1 MYAFGY
7 SGVFILGPITIADV
21 TDVVDRGLYQGLYN
35 LPSLISIFCAPL
47 AGTALANQGNWR
59 WAYGMIPIILL
70 VCSVLVVGT
79 LWKLTI
85 RANKSEAMKEFKAQ
99 QKAKG
104 KEDNLSI
111 LQKIV
116 WFVVEVDIV
125 GSFLLVAGLT
135 LILLPLTLALP
146 SWGGWSSGITIGTL
160 VGGVV
165 AWCLF
170 GVWEWKFAAKPFVP
184 LGQWETRTPLYGIL
198 ALSTVTL
205 ISSTAWQF
213 LTIYLVIA
221 RRVDFDYAVLL
232 ERGYNIAYLVCEVI
246 AGYLMKRT
254 RVWRPFVWGGVSLIV
269 LGVGL
274 MIPARLPH
282 SSNAFV
288 VISQAIVGMG
298 SGFLFTPMLVAIQSS
313 VPHGDM
319 AVATGL
325 MQVGGS
331 IAGSIGS
338 TMAGAIW
345 NNMLPGQLAKNVPG
359 EYDYATIVGSSDAV
373 LALPIDQYN
382 GVVEAYGHIQMIL
395 SIIAM
400 CVAVLTFCFTI
411 PMKSFGLESSA
422 TNADEGSEGSEHS
435 THVEKNC
442 EEVLTPKYEV
452 EQKL

>member
-1 MYAFGY
+1 M
-7 SGVFILGPITIADV
+7 
-21 TDVVDRGLYQGLYN
+21 
-35 LPSLISIFCAPL
+35 
-47 AGTALANQGNWR
+47 
-59 WAYGMIPIILL
+59 
-70 VCSVLVVGT
+70 
-79 LWKLTI
+79 
-85 RANKSEAMKEFKAQ
+85 
-99 QKAKG
+99 
-104 KEDNLSI
+104 
-111 LQKIV
+111 
-116 WFVVEVDIV
+116 
-125 GSFLLVAGLT
+125 
-135 LILLPLTLALP
+135 
-146 SWGGWSSGITIGTL
+146 
-160 VGGVV
+160 
-165 AWCLF
+165 
-170 GVWEWKFAAKPFVP
+170 
-184 LGQWETRTPLYGIL
+184 

-221 RRVDFDYAVLL
+221 RRIDFDYAVLL
-232 ERGYNIAYLVCEVI
+232 ERGYNIAYLICEVA
-246 AGYLMKRT
+246 AGYMMKRT

-338 TMAGAIW
+338 TMAGTIW
-345 NNMLPGQLAKNVPG
+345 NNMLPGQLAKHVPG

-373 LALPIDQYN
+373 LKLPLDQYN
-382 GVVEAYGHIQMIL
+382 GVVEAYGYIQMIL

-400 CVAVLTFCFTI
+400 CIAVLTFCFTI
-411 PMKSFGLESSA
+411 PMKSFGLENSSEKSDTA
-422 TNADEGSEGSEHS
+422 AAGSDSSEHS
-435 THVEKNC
+435 THVEKTNSC

>member
-1 MYAFGY
+1 M
-7 SGVFILGPITIADV
+7 
-21 TDVVDRGLYQGLYN
+21 
-35 LPSLISIFCAPL
+35 FCAPI
-47 AGTALANQGNWR
+47 AGTALANQGDWR

-70 VCSVLVVGT
+70 ACSALVIGT
-79 LWKLTI
+79 LWRLTI
-85 RANKSEAMKEFKAQ
+85 RANKSQAMKEFKAE
-99 QKAKG
+99 QKAKD
-104 KEDNLSI
+104 EETNHTLF
-111 LQKIV
+111 QKMI
-116 WFVVEVDIV
+116 WFFVEIDIV

-146 SWGGWSSGITIGTL
+146 AWGGWSSAITIGTL

-165 AWCLF
+165 AWILF
-170 GVWEWKFAAKPFVP
+170 GIWEWKFAVKPFVP
-184 LGQWETRTPLYGIL
+184 IGHWETRTPLYGIL

-205 ISSTAWQF
+205 ISATAWQF

-221 RRVDFDYAVLL
+221 RRIDFDTAVLL
-232 ERGYNIAYLVCEVI
+232 ERGYNIAYLICEVI
-246 AGYLMKRT
+246 AGYLMQRT
-254 RVWRPFVWGGVSLIV
+254 RVWRPFVWTGVCLIL

-274 MIPARLPH
+274 MIPARLPD

-325 MQVGGS
+325 MQVGGA

-338 TMAGAIW
+338 TMAGTIW
-345 NNMLPGQLAKNVPG
+345 NNMLPGQLAQHVPG
-359 EYDYATIVGSSDAV
+359 EYDYDKIVGSTDYI
-373 LALPIDQYN
+373 LALPTEQYE
-382 GVVEAYGHIQMIL
+382 GVVEAYGYIQMIL

-400 CVAVLTFCFTI
+400 CIAVLTFCFTI
-411 PMKSFGLESSA
+411 PMKSFGLQSDKDNVES
-422 TNADEGSEGSEHS
+422 DSEEQGSEHS
-435 THVEKNC
+435 THVENNCC
-442 EEVLTPKYEV
+442 EEVVTPKYEV

>member
-1 MYAFGY
+1 M
-7 SGVFILGPITIADV
+7 FILGPITIADV

-35 LPSLISIFCAPL
+35 LPSLISVFCAPI
-47 AGTALANQGNWR
+47 AGTALANQGKWR

-70 VCSVLVVGT
+70 ACSVLVIGT

-85 RANKSEAMKEFKAQ
+85 RANKSQAMKDFKAE
-99 QKAKG
+99 QKAKA
-104 KEDNLSI
+104 KEENHSVF
-111 LQKIV
+111 QKII
-116 WFVVEVDIV
+116 WFFVEIDIV

-160 VGGVV
+160 IGGVV
-165 AWCLF
+165 AWGLF
-170 GVWEWKFAAKPFVP
+170 GIWEWKFAAKPFVP
-184 LGQWETRTPLYGIL
+184 IGDWETRTPLYGIL

-221 RRVDFDYAVLL
+221 RRVDFDTAVLL
-232 ERGYNIAYLVCEVI
+232 ERGYNIAYLICEVI

-254 RVWRPFVWGGVSLIV
+254 RVWRPFVWGGVSMIV

-338 TMAGAIW
+338 TMAGTIW
-345 NNMLPGQLAKNVPG
+345 NNMLPGQIAKHVPG
-359 EYDYATIVGSSDAV
+359 EYDYAKIVGSTDV
-373 LALPIDQYN
+373 ILALPTEQYE
-382 GVVEAYGHIQMIL
+382 GVVEAYGYIQMIL

-411 PMKSFGLESSA
+411 PMKSFGLESGNNNNKHVES
-422 TNADEGSEGSEHS
+422 DSEDSEHS

-442 EEVLTPKYEV
+442 EEVMTPKYEV
-452 EQKL
+452 DQKL